1 MPLFCDVALAVPLD
15 MAFTY
20 AIPPG
25 MEPVVGGRVL
35 VPFRQQ
41 RMSGI
46 VVELHDRAPQ
56 GIDDFR
62 NDGKEERVRP
72 QGLQPDFLAMPGSA
86 ANEVA
91 ERVEF
96 ETSAAKAAIENNPL
110 TAALKRCATPNQI
123 FPAASK
129 AAPVH
134 KSVPADPPISKASS
148 NAKAAWIRSVIEA
161 LDVAPVLDEQLLKL
175 GRWIADYYLAPIG
188 EVFRTMLPL
197 VAEFK
202 RTITYRITDQ
212 GHMALHLAGMSG
224 SPARSQRTPDEQLV
238 EFRVLDY
245 LAEREGVREQSLR
258 GATKV
263 SKALLAGMVRKKW
276 IAREDVSA
284 VRDAVRTIKV
294 AVLLGAEAASEGK
307 IAEASPP
314 PDGPE
319 ARPHTE
325 TQHPQNERSAGDS
338 PAVAGAT
345 SPRSSLAKKLNNNQR
360 ALIDALAAAGGRLPV
375 ETLRDL
381 DVPRT
386 TLATLVRRGLIEI
399 VEEPEDR
406 TAPKLKPR
414 RSPFEFEFSPAQKE
428 AVKQILESVGARKF
442 TGMLL
447 HGVTG
452 SGKTAV
458 YLAVMREVL
467 EQGRSSILLVPE
479 IGLTPAMAA
488 DLIQVFGDEVA
499 ILHSGLSDDER
510 AEQWHRIKR
519 GEARV
524 VVGTRSAVFA
534 PVSDLALVIVDEEQD
549 SSYKQEETPRYH
561 ARDVAVMRAKM
572 AGAVVV
578 LGSAT
583 PSLESYYNA
592 KKHKYALLEL
602 PDRVEQRP
610 LPEVEILDMRQEFQE
625 TGQEQVISRKLAEE
639 IRERLEKKEQVMVL
653 LNRRGYSPVVLCR
666 ACGET
671 LQCKNCAV
679 SMTHHKR
686 EHKMECHYC
695 GHVAQIPNKCAKCGS
710 EYVYFVGTGS
720 EKLEELLHGMFPQ
733 ARIGRLDRDTVRGR
747 EDFERALNALNEGEL
762 DMLVGTQMI
771 AKGHDVHGVTLVGVV
786 GADHALSL
794 PDFRAA
800 ERTFQLLTQVAG
812 RAGRGNSPGKV
823 VLQTY
828 FPDHYA
834 VQFAARH
841 DFAGFYDKELQFRSW
856 MHYPPYSAIANV
868 VIRSEKLDEALAW
881 SGELGRWF
889 EKTRHEGIRVLGP
902 AAAPI
907 LRLKRDYRYH
917 FILKSPSREK
927 MNALLR
933 AMLKEAAAK
942 KIPRTQVIVDV
953 DAVWLM

>member
-15 MAFTY
+15 MVFTY

-41 RMSGI
+41 RFSGI
-46 VVELHDRAPQ
+46 VVELHDRPPQ
-56 GIDDFR
+56 
-62 NDGKEERVRP
+62 
-72 QGLQPDFLAMPGSA
+72 
-86 ANEVA
+86 
-91 ERVEF
+91 
-96 ETSAAKAAIENNPL
+96 AKI
-110 TAALKRCATPNQI
+110 
-123 FPAASK
+123 
-129 AAPVH
+129 
-134 KSVPADPPISKASS
+134 KSVL
-148 NAKAAWIRSVIEA
+148 EA
-161 LDVAPVLDEQLLKL
+161 LDLSPVLDEQLLKL
-175 GRWIADYYLAPIG
+175 GKWIADFFLAPLG

-197 VAEFK
+197 SAEFK
-202 RTITYRITDQ
+202 RAITYRITDDGQ
-212 GHMALHLAGMSG
+212 MALHLAGMSG
-224 SPARSQRTPDEQLV
+224 SPARSRRTPEQQLV

-245 LAEREGVREQSLR
+245 LAERESVREERLR
-258 GATKV
+258 GATRV
-263 SKALLAGMVRKKW
+263 GKALLSGMVRKKW
-276 IAREDVSA
+276 IAREDMSA
-284 VRDAVRTIKV
+284 ARDAARLVKV
-294 AVLLGAEAASEGK
+294 AVLLAAQTGVTVINESDDGAPGV
-307 IAEASPP
+307 PVRQ
-314 PDGPE
+314 DGPE
-319 ARPHTE
+319 ACHHT
-325 TQHPQNERSAGDS
+325 NS
-338 PAVAGAT
+338 
-345 SPRSSLAKKLNNNQR
+345 AKKLNQNQR
-360 ALIDALAAAGGRLPV
+360 TLIETLAASGGRVPV
-375 ETLRDL
+375 EALRSL
-381 DVPRT
+381 EVPRT
-386 TLATLVRRGLIEI
+386 TLGTLVRRGLIEL
-399 VEEPEDR
+399 VDEPQDF
-406 TAPKLKPR
+406 TASKLKPR
-414 RSPFEFEFSPAQKE
+414 QSPFEFEFSGAQNEALGKIGE
-428 AVKQILESVGARKF
+428 AVASRKF
-442 TGMLL
+442 AGLLL
-447 HGVTG
+447 HGITG

-458 YLAVMREVL
+458 YLACMRQVL
-467 EQGRSSILLVPE
+467 DQGRSSILLVPE
-479 IGLTPAMAA
+479 IGLTPAVAA
-488 DLIQVFGDEVA
+488 DLHQVFGDEVA
-499 ILHSGLSDDER
+499 ILHSGLSNAER
-510 AEQWHRIKR
+510 AEQWHRIRR

-524 VVGTRSAVFA
+524 VAGTRSAVFA
-534 PVSDLALVIVDEEQD
+534 PVSDLALIIVDEEQD

-561 ARDVAVMRAKM
+561 ARDVAVMRSKM

-592 KKHKYALLEL
+592 KKNKYTLVEL
-602 PDRVEQRP
+602 PDRVERRP
-610 LPEVEILDMRQEFQE
+610 LPEVEIVDMRQEFQE

-666 ACGET
+666 ACGKT

-686 EHKMECHYC
+686 ERNMECHYC
-695 GHVAQIPNKCAKCGS
+695 GHVEHIPDKCAHCGS

-747 EDFERALNALNEGEL
+747 EDFEHALNALNEGAL

-771 AKGHDVHGVTLVGVV
+771 AKGHDIHGVTLVGVI
-786 GADHALSL
+786 GADMALGL

-812 RAGRGNSPGKV
+812 RAGRGQTPGKV

-828 FPDHYA
+828 FQEHYA

-841 DFAGFYDKELQFRSW
+841 DFAGFYEKELQFRAW
-856 MHYPPYSAIANV
+856 MHYPPYSSIANV
-868 VIRSEKLDEALAW
+868 LIRSEKLDDALTW

-907 LRLKRDYRYH
+907 TRLKRDYRYN
-917 FILKSPSREK
+917 FIVKSPSREK

-933 AMLKEAAAK
+933 AMLAEAAAR

>member
-15 MAFTY
+15 IAFTY

-41 RMSGI
+41 RLSGI
-46 VVELHDRAPQ
+46 VVELHDRPPQ
-56 GIDDFR
+56 V
-62 NDGKEERVRP
+62 K
-72 QGLQPDFLAMPGSA
+72 
-86 ANEVA
+86 
-91 ERVEF
+91 
-96 ETSAAKAAIENNPL
+96 AK
-110 TAALKRCATPNQI
+110 K
-123 FPAASK
+123 
-129 AAPVH
+129 
-134 KSVPADPPISKASS
+134 
-148 NAKAAWIRSVIEA
+148 VIEA
-161 LDVAPVLDEQLLKL
+161 LDLSPVLDQQLLKL
-175 GRWIADYYLAPIG
+175 GNWIADYYLAPAG

-197 VAEFK
+197 AAEFK
-202 RTITYRITDQ
+202 RTIEYRITDE
-212 GHMALHLAGMSG
+212 GRLALHLAGVSG
-224 SPARSQRTPDEQLV
+224 SSARSKQTPEQQLV

-245 LAEREGVREQSLR
+245 LAEREGVREQRLR
-258 GATKV
+258 AATGV
-263 SKALLAGMVRKKW
+263 AKALLGGMARKKW
-276 IAREDVSA
+276 IVRKDVSA
-284 VRDAVRTIKV
+284 VRDAARLVKV
-294 AVLLGAEAASEGK
+294 VVLLATEK
-307 IAEASPP
+307 QAEASPP
-314 PDGPE
+314 PDPDGPE
-319 ARPHTE
+319 AGHHGGPAEAAKRM
-325 TQHPQNERSAGDS
+325 NE
-338 PAVAGAT
+338 
-345 SPRSSLAKKLNNNQR
+345 NQR
-360 ALIDALAAAGGRLPV
+360 TLIEVLAASGGRVPLEALRGV
-375 ETLRDL
+375 E
-381 DVPRT
+381 VPRT
-386 TLATLVRRGLIEI
+386 TLGTLARRGLIEL
-399 VEEPEDR
+399 VDEPQDF
-406 TAPKLKPR
+406 TVSGVKLSNLKPR
-414 RSPFEFEFSPAQKE
+414 QSPFEFEFSAAQKE
-428 AVKQILESVGARKF
+428 ALAKIGDSVAARTF
-442 TGMLL
+442 AGLLL
-447 HGVTG
+447 HGITG

-458 YLAVMREVL
+458 YLACMRQVL

-479 IGLTPAMAA
+479 IGLTPAVAA
-488 DLIQVFGDEVA
+488 DLHHVFGDEVA
-499 ILHSGLSDDER
+499 VLHSGLSAAER
-510 AEQWHRIKR
+510 AEQWHRIRR

-524 VVGTRSAVFA
+524 VAGTRSAVFA
-534 PVSDLALVIVDEEQD
+534 PVGDLALIIVDEEQD

-592 KKHKYALLEL
+592 KKNKYALVEL
-602 PDRVEQRP
+602 PDRVERRP
-610 LPEVEILDMRQEFQE
+610 LPEVEIVDMRQEFQE

-653 LNRRGYSPVVLCR
+653 LNRRGYSPVALCR
-666 ACGET
+666 ACGKT

-695 GHVAQIPNKCAKCGS
+695 GHVERIPEKCAHCGS

-720 EKLEELLHGMFPQ
+720 EKLEELLHGLFPQ

-747 EDFERALNALNEGEL
+747 EDFERALNALNEGAL

-771 AKGHDVHGVTLVGVV
+771 AKGHDIHGVTLVGVI
-786 GADHALSL
+786 GADMALGL

-812 RAGRGNSPGKV
+812 RAGRGQSPGKV

-828 FPDHYA
+828 FQDHYA

-841 DFAGFYDKELQFRSW
+841 DFAGFYEKELQFRAW
-856 MHYPPYSAIANV
+856 MHYPPYSSIANV
-868 VIRSEKLDEALAW
+868 LIRSEKFEEALTW

-907 LRLKRDYRYH
+907 TRLKRDYRYH

-933 AMLKEAAAK
+933 AMLAEAAAR

>member
-1 MPLFCDVALAVPLD
+1 MPFFCDVALPVPLD

-41 RMSGI
+41 RMSGV

-56 GIDDFR
+56 V
-62 NDGKEERVRP
+62 K
-72 QGLQPDFLAMPGSA
+72 
-86 ANEVA
+86 
-91 ERVEF
+91 
-96 ETSAAKAAIENNPL
+96 TK
-110 TAALKRCATPNQI
+110 K
-123 FPAASK
+123 
-129 AAPVH
+129 
-134 KSVPADPPISKASS
+134 
-148 NAKAAWIRSVIEA
+148 VIEA
-161 LDVAPVLDEQLLKL
+161 LDLSPVLDEQLLKL
-175 GRWIADYYLAPIG
+175 GKWIADYYLAPVG

-197 VAEFK
+197 SAEFK
-202 RTITYRITDQ
+202 RAITYRITDAGQ
-212 GHMALHLAGMSG
+212 MALHLAGMAG
-224 SPARSQRTPDEQLV
+224 SSARSQRTPDEQLV

-245 LAEREGVREQSLR
+245 LAERESVCQESLR
-258 GATKV
+258 SATRV
-263 SKALLAGMVRKKW
+263 SPTLLTGMVRKKW
-276 IAREDVSA
+276 IVREDVSA
-284 VRDAVRTIKV
+284 PRDAARVVKV
-294 AVLLGAEAASEGK
+294 AVLLSAEPEPETK
-307 IAEASPP
+307 QDPSPP
-314 PDGPE
+314 NCSRADG
-319 ARPHTE
+319 TVLS
-325 TQHPQNERSAGDS
+325 SAGAS
-338 PAVAGAT
+338 PAVARASRPRT
-345 SPRSSLAKKLNNNQR
+345 SRGKDLNDNQR
-360 ALIDALAAAGGRLPV
+360 TLIEALAAAGGRVAV
-375 ETLRDL
+375 ENLREL

-386 TLATLVRRGLIEI
+386 TLGTLVRRGMVEI
-399 VEEPEDR
+399 VEQPQEF
-406 TAPKLKPR
+406 AVSGIKPR
-414 RSPFEFEFSPAQKE
+414 RSPFEFEFSPPQKQ
-428 AVKQILESVGARKF
+428 ALGKIRTGVASRKF
-442 TGMLL
+442 NGMLL

-458 YLAVMREVL
+458 YLAGMREVL

-479 IGLTPAMAA
+479 IGLTPAVAA
-488 DLIQVFGDEVA
+488 DLLQVFGDEVA

-534 PVSDLALVIVDEEQD
+534 PVSDLALLIVDEEQD

-572 AGAVVV
+572 ADATVV

-592 KKHKYALLEL
+592 RKHKYALLEL

-625 TGQEQVISRKLAEE
+625 TGREQVISRKLAEE
-639 IRERLEKKEQVMVL
+639 IRGRLDKKEQVMVL
-653 LNRRGYSPVVLCR
+653 LNRRGYSPVALCR
-666 ACGET
+666 ACGQA

-686 EHKMECHYC
+686 ERKMECHYC
-695 GHVAQIPNKCAKCGS
+695 GFISPVPKKCAECGS
-710 EYVYFVGTGS
+710 EYVHFVGTGS

-786 GADHALSL
+786 GADHALGL

-812 RAGRGNSPGKV
+812 RAGRGQSPGKV

-828 FPDHYA
+828 YPDHYA

-868 VIRSEKLDEALAW
+868 VIRSENLDEALAW
-881 SGELGRWF
+881 SGELGQWL

-933 AMLKEAAAK
+933 AMLAEAAAK
-942 KIPRTQVIVDV
+942 KVPRTQMIIDV
-953 DAVWLM
+953 DAQWLM

>member
-15 MAFTY
+15 MVFTY
-20 AIPPG
+20 GVPPG
-25 MEPVVGGRVL
+25 TGPVVGGRVL

-46 VVELHDRAPQ
+46 VVELHDRPPQ
-56 GIDDFR
+56 
-62 NDGKEERVRP
+62 V
-72 QGLQPDFLAMPGSA
+72 
-86 ANEVA
+86 
-91 ERVEF
+91 
-96 ETSAAKAAIENNPL
+96 KAQ
-110 TAALKRCATPNQI
+110 QI
-123 FPAASK
+123 K
-129 AAPVH
+129 Q
-134 KSVPADPPISKASS
+134 
-148 NAKAAWIRSVIEA
+148 VIEA
-161 LDVAPVLDEQLLKL
+161 LDLTPVLDEQLLKL
-175 GRWIADYYLAPIG
+175 GKWIADYYLAPAG
-188 EVFRTMLPL
+188 EVFRSMLPL
-197 VAEFK
+197 SAEFK
-202 RTITYRITDQ
+202 RSVEYRITDE
-212 GHMALHLAGMSG
+212 GRMALHLAGMSG
-224 SPARSQRTPDEQLV
+224 SPARSKRTPEQQLV

-245 LAEREGVREQSLR
+245 LAERESVREERLR
-258 GATKV
+258 GATRV
-263 SKALLAGMVRKKW
+263 GKALLSGMVRKKW
-276 IAREDVSA
+276 IEREDMSA
-284 VRDAVRTIKV
+284 ARDAARLVKV
-294 AVLLGAEAASEGK
+294 AVLHAAETGVTGINESDDGAAGV
-307 IAEASPP
+307 PVRQ
-314 PDGPE
+314 DGPE
-319 ARPHTE
+319 ACRHT
-325 TQHPQNERSAGDS
+325 NSA
-338 PAVAGAT
+338 
-345 SPRSSLAKKLNNNQR
+345 KNLNQNQR
-360 ALIDALAAAGGRLPV
+360 TLIETLAAASGGRVPV
-375 ETLRDL
+375 EALRRL
-381 DVPRT
+381 EVPRT
-386 TLATLVRRGLIEI
+386 TLGTLVRRGLIEL
-399 VEEPEDR
+399 VDEPLDF
-406 TAPKLKPR
+406 TASKLKPR
-414 RSPFEFEFSPAQKE
+414 QSPFEFEFSAAQNE
-428 AVKQILESVGARKF
+428 ALGKIGQSVASRKF
-442 TGMLL
+442 AALLL
-447 HGVTG
+447 HGITG

-458 YLAVMREVL
+458 YLACMRQVL
-467 EQGRSSILLVPE
+467 DQGRSSILLVPE
-479 IGLTPAMAA
+479 IGLTPAVAA
-488 DLIQVFGDEVA
+488 DLHQVFGDEVA
-499 ILHSGLSDDER
+499 ILHSGLSNAER
-510 AEQWHRIKR
+510 AEQWHRIRR

-524 VVGTRSAVFA
+524 VAGTRSAVFA
-534 PVSDLALVIVDEEQD
+534 PVTDLALIIVDEEQD

-592 KKHKYALLEL
+592 KKNKYTLVEL
-602 PDRVEQRP
+602 PDRVERRP
-610 LPEVEILDMRQEFQE
+610 LPEVEIVDMRQEFQE

-666 ACGET
+666 ACGKT

-686 EHKMECHYC
+686 ERKMECHYC
-695 GHVAQIPNKCAKCGS
+695 GHVEHIPDKCAHCGS

-747 EDFERALNALNEGEL
+747 EDFEHALNALDEGAL

-771 AKGHDVHGVTLVGVV
+771 AKGHDIHGVTLVGVI
-786 GADHALSL
+786 GADMALGL

-812 RAGRGNSPGKV
+812 RAGRGQSPGKV

-828 FPDHYA
+828 FQEHYA

-841 DFAGFYDKELQFRSW
+841 DFAGFYEKELQFRAW

-868 VIRSEKLDEALAW
+868 LIRSEKLDDALTW

-907 LRLKRDYRYH
+907 TRLKRDYRYH

-933 AMLKEAAAK
+933 AMLAEAAAR

>member
-15 MAFTY
+15 LAFTY

-41 RMSGI
+41 SMSGI
-46 VVELHDRAPQ
+46 VVELHDRPPQ
-56 GIDDFR
+56 V
-62 NDGKEERVRP
+62 KT
-72 QGLQPDFLAMPGSA
+72 Q
-86 ANEVA
+86 
-91 ERVEF
+91 
-96 ETSAAKAAIENNPL
+96 
-110 TAALKRCATPNQI
+110 QI
-123 FPAASK
+123 K
-129 AAPVH
+129 
-134 KSVPADPPISKASS
+134 K
-148 NAKAAWIRSVIEA
+148 VIEA
-161 LDVAPVLDEQLLKL
+161 LDLSPVLDEQLLKL
-175 GRWIADYYLAPIG
+175 GKWIADYYLAPVG

-197 VAEFK
+197 SAEFK
-202 RTITYRITDQ
+202 RSIAYRITDE
-212 GHMALHLAGMSG
+212 GRMALHLAGMSG
-224 SPARSQRTPDEQLV
+224 SPARSKRTPEQQLV

-245 LAEREGVREQSLR
+245 LAERESVREERLR
-258 GATKV
+258 GATRVGKP
-263 SKALLAGMVRKKW
+263 LLSGMVRKKW

-284 VRDAVRTIKV
+284 ARDAARMVKV
-294 AVLLGAEAASEGK
+294 AVLLSAETGATGINESDDGAPGVPARL
-307 IAEASPP
+307 
-314 PDGPE
+314 DGPE
-319 ARPHTE
+319 VRHHT
-325 TQHPQNERSAGDS
+325 NS
-338 PAVAGAT
+338 
-345 SPRSSLAKKLNNNQR
+345 AKKLNENQR
-360 ALIDALAAAGGRLPV
+360 TLIKTLAASGGRAPIEV
-375 ETLRDL
+375 LRGLDL
-381 DVPRT
+381 PRT
-386 TLATLVRRGLIEI
+386 TLGTLVRRGLIEL
-399 VEEPEDR
+399 VDEAQEF
-406 TAPKLKPR
+406 TASKLKPR
-414 RSPFEFEFSPAQKE
+414 QSPFEFEFSAAQKE
-428 AVKQILESVGARKF
+428 ALGKIGEAVASRKF
-442 TGMLL
+442 AGLLL
-447 HGVTG
+447 HGITG

-458 YLAVMREVL
+458 YLACMRQVL
-467 EQGRSSILLVPE
+467 DQRRSSILLVPE
-479 IGLTPAMAA
+479 IGLTPAVAA
-488 DLIQVFGDEVA
+488 DLHQVFGDEVA
-499 ILHSGLSDDER
+499 ILHSGLSNAER
-510 AEQWHRIKR
+510 AEQWHRIRR

-524 VVGTRSAVFA
+524 VAGTRSAVFA
-534 PVSDLALVIVDEEQD
+534 PVGDLALIIVDEEQD

-592 KKHKYALLEL
+592 KKNKYALVEL
-602 PDRVEQRP
+602 PDRVERRP
-610 LPEVEILDMRQEFQE
+610 LPEVEIVDMRQEFQE

-666 ACGET
+666 ACGKT

-686 EHKMECHYC
+686 ERKMECHYC
-695 GHVAQIPNKCAKCGS
+695 GHVEHIPDKCAHCGS

-747 EDFERALNALNEGEL
+747 EDFEHALNALNEGAL

-771 AKGHDVHGVTLVGVV
+771 AKGHDIHGVTLVGVI
-786 GADHALSL
+786 GADMALGL

-812 RAGRGNSPGKV
+812 RAGRGQFPGKV

-828 FPDHYA
+828 FQEHYA

-841 DFAGFYDKELQFRSW
+841 DFAGFYEKELQFRAW

-868 VIRSEKLDEALAW
+868 LIRSEKLDDALTW

-889 EKTRHEGIRVLGP
+889 EKRRHEGIRVLGP

-907 LRLKRDYRYH
+907 TRLKRDYRYH

-933 AMLKEAAAK
+933 AMLAEAAAR

>member
-20 AIPPG
+20 AIPQG

-41 RMSGI
+41 RLSGI
-46 VVELHDRAPQ
+46 VVELHDRPPQ
-56 GIDDFR
+56 
-62 NDGKEERVRP
+62 V
-72 QGLQPDFLAMPGSA
+72 S
-86 ANEVA
+86 
-91 ERVEF
+91 
-96 ETSAAKAAIENNPL
+96 TS
-110 TAALKRCATPNQI
+110 QI
-123 FPAASK
+123 K
-129 AAPVH
+129 
-134 KSVPADPPISKASS
+134 
-148 NAKAAWIRSVIEA
+148 NVIEV
-161 LDVAPVLDEQLLKL
+161 LDLSPVLDEQLLKL
-175 GRWIADYYLAPIG
+175 GKWISDYYLAPIG

-197 VAEFK
+197 SAEFK
-202 RTITYRITDQ
+202 RAVSYRIT
-212 GHMALHLAGMSG
+212 GEGRMALHLAGVSG
-224 SPARSQRTPDEQLV
+224 SPARSKRTPEQQLV
-238 EFRVLDY
+238 EFRVLDC
-245 LAEREGVREQSLR
+245 LAERESVREEKLR
-258 GATKV
+258 GATRATK
-263 SKALLAGMVRKKW
+263 LLLSGMVRKKW
-276 IAREDVSA
+276 ISREDMSA
-284 VRDAVRTIKV
+284 ARDAARLVKV
-294 AVLLGAEAASEGK
+294 AVLLA
-307 IAEASPP
+307 
-314 PDGPE
+314 
-319 ARPHTE
+319 
-325 TQHPQNERSAGDS
+325 
-338 PAVAGAT
+338 AGA
-345 SPRSSLAKKLNNNQR
+345 RKLNENQR
-360 ALIDALAAAGGRLPV
+360 TLIDALATSGGRVPV
-375 ETLRDL
+375 ETLREL
-381 DVPRT
+381 DVPRS
-386 TLATLVRRGLIEI
+386 TLGTLVRRGLIELVDERQDFTMSKI
-399 VEEPEDR
+399 
-406 TAPKLKPR
+406 KPR
-414 RSPFEFEFSPAQKE
+414 QSPFEFEFSTAQKE
-428 AVKQILESVGARKF
+428 ALRKIGEAVASRNF
-442 TGMLL
+442 GGLLL
-447 HGVTG
+447 HGITG

-458 YLAVMREVL
+458 YLSCMREVL

-479 IGLTPAMAA
+479 IGLTPAVAA
-488 DLIQVFGDEVA
+488 DLHQVFGDEVA
-499 ILHSGLSDDER
+499 ILHSGLSNAER

-524 VVGTRSAVFA
+524 VAGTRSAVFA

-572 AGAVVV
+572 AGAAVV

-602 PDRVEQRP
+602 PDRVERRP
-610 LPEVEILDMRQEFQE
+610 LPEVEIVDMRQEFQE

-639 IRERLEKKEQVMVL
+639 IRARLEKKEQVMVL

-666 ACGET
+666 ACGKT
-671 LQCKNCAV
+671 LQCQNCAV

-686 EHKMECHYC
+686 ERKMECHYC
-695 GHVAQIPNKCAKCGS
+695 GHVAKIPEKCAHCGS

-747 EDFERALNALNEGEL
+747 EDFELALNALNEGAL

-771 AKGHDVHGVTLVGVV
+771 AKGHDIHGVTLVGVV
-786 GADHALSL
+786 GADMALGL

-823 VLQTY
+823 ILQTY
-828 FPDHYA
+828 FQDHYA

-841 DFAGFYDKELQFRSW
+841 DFAGFYEKELQFRAW

-868 VIRSEKLDEALAW
+868 LIRSEKLEEALTW

-907 LRLKRDYRYH
+907 TRLKRDYRYH

-927 MNALLR
+927 MNTLLR
-933 AMLKEAAAK
+933 TMLAEAAAR

>member
-15 MAFTY
+15 MLFTY

-41 RMSGI
+41 RQSGI
-46 VVELHDRAPQ
+46 VVELHDRPPQ
-56 GIDDFR
+56 V
-62 NDGKEERVRP
+62 K
-72 QGLQPDFLAMPGSA
+72 
-86 ANEVA
+86 
-91 ERVEF
+91 
-96 ETSAAKAAIENNPL
+96 TK
-110 TAALKRCATPNQI
+110 K
-123 FPAASK
+123 
-129 AAPVH
+129 
-134 KSVPADPPISKASS
+134 
-148 NAKAAWIRSVIEA
+148 VIEA
-161 LDVAPVLDEQLLKL
+161 LDLVPVLDERLLKL
-175 GRWIADYYLAPIG
+175 GKWIADYYLAPLG

-197 VAEFK
+197 SAEFK
-202 RTITYRITDQ
+202 RSIVYRITDQ
-212 GHMALHLAGMSG
+212 GRMALHLAGMSG
-224 SPARSQRTPDEQLV
+224 SPTRSKRTPDEQLV
-238 EFRVLDY
+238 EFRVLDH
-245 LAEREGVREQSLR
+245 LAERGSVSDASLR
-258 GATKV
+258 GAARG
-263 SKALLAGMVRKKW
+263 SKALLSGMVRKKW

-284 VRDAVRTIKV
+284 ARDATRLLKV
-294 AVLLGAEAASEGK
+294 AVLIGTEDPFSAQ
-307 IAEASPP
+307 
-314 PDGPE
+314 DGPE
-319 ARPHTE
+319 AGHNRTMAHT
-325 TQHPQNERSAGDS
+325 
-338 PAVAGAT
+338 
-345 SPRSSLAKKLNNNQR
+345 AKKLNANQR
-360 ALIDALAAAGGRLPV
+360 TLVETLAASGGRLPL
-375 ETLRDL
+375 EALRGL

-386 TLATLVRRGLIEI
+386 TLSTLVRRGLIEL
-399 VEEPEDR
+399 VDEPQSF
-406 TAPKLKPR
+406 TASKLKPR
-414 RSPFEFEFSPAQKE
+414 QSPFEFEFSAAQKE
-428 AVKQILESVGARKF
+428 ALTKIGEAVASRKF
-442 TGMLL
+442 GGLLL
-447 HGVTG
+447 HGITG

-458 YLAVMREVL
+458 YLACMRQVL

-479 IGLTPAMAA
+479 IGLTPAVAA
-488 DLIQVFGDEVA
+488 DLHQVFADEVA
-499 ILHSGLSDDER
+499 ILHSGLTNAER
-510 AEQWHRIKR
+510 AEQWRRIRR

-524 VVGTRSAVFA
+524 VAGTRSAVFA
-534 PVSDLALVIVDEEQD
+534 PVSDLALIIVDEEQD

-572 AGAVVV
+572 AGAAVA

-592 KKHKYALLEL
+592 KKHKYTLVEL
-602 PDRVEQRP
+602 PDRVEKRP
-610 LPEVEILDMRQEFQE
+610 LPEVEIVDMRQEFQE
-625 TGQEQVISRKLAEE
+625 TGQERVISRKLAEE

-666 ACGET
+666 ACGKT

-695 GHVAQIPNKCAKCGS
+695 GHVERIPDKCAHCGS

-747 EDFERALNALNEGEL
+747 EDFEHALNALNEGAL

-771 AKGHDVHGVTLVGVV
+771 AKGHDIHGVTLVGVV
-786 GADHALSL
+786 GADMALGL

-812 RAGRGNSPGKV
+812 RAGRGQSPGKV
-823 VLQTY
+823 ILQTY
-828 FPDHYA
+828 FQDHYA
-834 VQFAARH
+834 VQFAAHH
-841 DFAGFYDKELQFRSW
+841 DFAGFYEKELQFRAW

-868 VIRSEKLDEALAW
+868 LIRSEKLDEALTW

-907 LRLKRDYRYH
+907 TRLKRDYRYH
-917 FILKSPSREK
+917 FILKSASREK
-927 MNALLR
+927 LNALLR
-933 AMLKEAAAK
+933 AMLAEAAAR
-942 KIPRTQVIVDV
+942 KIPRTKVIVDV

>member
-15 MAFTY
+15 MVFTY
-20 AIPPG
+20 AIPAG

-41 RMSGI
+41 RLSGI
-46 VVELHDRAPQ
+46 VVELHDRPPQ
-56 GIDDFR
+56 
-62 NDGKEERVRP
+62 V
-72 QGLQPDFLAMPGSA
+72 M
-86 ANEVA
+86 
-91 ERVEF
+91 
-96 ETSAAKAAIENNPL
+96 TSQI
-110 TAALKRCATPNQI
+110 TA
-123 FPAASK
+123 S
-129 AAPVH
+129 PV
-134 KSVPADPPISKASS
+134 KIK
-148 NAKAAWIRSVIEA
+148 KVIEA
-161 LDVAPVLDEQLLKL
+161 LDLSPVLDEHLLKL
-175 GRWIADYYLAPIG
+175 GKWIADYYLAPMG

-197 VAEFK
+197 SAEFK
-202 RTITYRITDQ
+202 RSVAYRITDE
-212 GHMALHLAGMSG
+212 GRMALHLAGMSG
-224 SPARSQRTPDEQLV
+224 SPARSKRTPEQQLV

-245 LAEREGVREQSLR
+245 LAERESVREESLR
-258 GATKV
+258 GATRV
-263 SKALLAGMVRKKW
+263 GKALLAGMARKKW

-284 VRDAVRTIKV
+284 ARDAARLVKV
-294 AVLLGAEAASEGK
+294 AVLRSLEAGIPLVEESAGGAPGVPARL
-307 IAEASPP
+307 
-314 PDGPE
+314 DGRD
-319 ARPHTE
+319 ARPSTN
-325 TQHPQNERSAGDS
+325 T
-338 PAVAGAT
+338 
-345 SPRSSLAKKLNNNQR
+345 AKKLNDNQR
-360 ALIDALAAAGGRLPV
+360 SLIEALAASGGRVPV
-375 ETLRDL
+375 EALRGL

-386 TLATLVRRGLIEI
+386 TLGTLVRRGLIELLD
-399 VEEPEDR
+399 EPQDL
-406 TAPKLKPR
+406 TGSVSKLKPR
-414 RSPFEFEFSPAQKE
+414 QSPFEFEFSAAQKE
-428 AVKQILESVGARKF
+428 ALAKIGEAVASRKF
-442 TGMLL
+442 AGLLL
-447 HGVTG
+447 HGITG

-458 YLAVMREVL
+458 YLACMRQVL

-479 IGLTPAMAA
+479 IGLTPAVAA
-488 DLIQVFGDEVA
+488 DLHQVFGDEVA
-499 ILHSGLSDDER
+499 ILHSGLSDAER
-510 AEQWHRIKR
+510 AEQWHRIRR

-524 VVGTRSAVFA
+524 VAGTRSAVFA
-534 PVSDLALVIVDEEQD
+534 PVGDLALVIVDEEQD

-572 AGAVVV
+572 AGAAVV

-592 KKHKYALLEL
+592 KKNKYALVEL
-602 PDRVEQRP
+602 PDRVEMRP
-610 LPEVEILDMRQEFQE
+610 LPEVEIVDMRQEFQE

-666 ACGET
+666 ACGKT

-686 EHKMECHYC
+686 ERKMECHYC
-695 GHVAQIPNKCAKCGS
+695 GHVEHIPDKCAHCGS

-747 EDFERALNALNEGEL
+747 EDFEHALNALNEGGL

-771 AKGHDVHGVTLVGVV
+771 AKGHDIHGVTLVGVV
-786 GADHALSL
+786 GADMALGL

-812 RAGRGNSPGKV
+812 RAGRGQSPGKV

-828 FPDHYA
+828 FQEHYA

-841 DFAGFYDKELQFRSW
+841 DFAGFYEKELQFRAW

-868 VIRSEKLDEALAW
+868 LIRSEKLDEALTW

-907 LRLKRDYRYH
+907 TRLKRDYRYH

-933 AMLKEAAAK
+933 AMLAEAAAR
-942 KIPRTQVIVDV
+942 KIPRTQLIVDV

>member
-1 MPLFCDVALAVPLD
+1 MPLFCDVALPVPLD

-20 AIPPG
+20 AIPQG

-41 RMSGI
+41 RMPGI
-46 VVELHDRAPQ
+46 VVDLHDRAPQ
-56 GIDDFR
+56 
-62 NDGKEERVRP
+62 
-72 QGLQPDFLAMPGSA
+72 
-86 ANEVA
+86 
-91 ERVEF
+91 
-96 ETSAAKAAIENNPL
+96 
-110 TAALKRCATPNQI
+110 ATTPTVKIKN
-123 FPAASK
+123 
-129 AAPVH
+129 
-134 KSVPADPPISKASS
+134 
-148 NAKAAWIRSVIEA
+148 VIEA
-161 LDVAPVLDEQLLKL
+161 LDLSPVLDDHLLKL
-175 GRWIADYYLAPIG
+175 GRWIANYYLAPVG

-197 VAEFK
+197 SAEFK
-202 RTITYRITDQ
+202 RAVAYRITDT
-212 GHMALHLAGMSG
+212 GHMVLHLAGMSG
-224 SPARSQRTPDEQLV
+224 SSARSQRTPEEQLV
-238 EFRVLDY
+238 EFRVLDR
-245 LAEREGVREQSLR
+245 LAGRNAGSANENSLR
-258 GATKV
+258 SATRV
-263 SKALLAGMVRKKW
+263 SRALLAGMVRKKW
-276 IAREDVSA
+276 LEREDVSA
-284 VRDAVRTIKV
+284 PRDAARTIKV
-294 AVLLGAEAASEGK
+294 AVLLSGEPGVAARQDGAK
-307 IAEASPP
+307 
-314 PDGPE
+314 
-319 ARPHTE
+319 ARPHT
-325 TQHPQNERSAGDS
+325 
-338 PAVAGAT
+338 
-345 SPRSSLAKKLNNNQR
+345 SSKLNANQR
-360 ALIDALAAAGGRLPV
+360 TLIEALAAAGGRVPV
-375 ETLRDL
+375 ETLRGL

-386 TLATLVRRGLIEI
+386 TLGTLVRREL
-399 VEEPEDR
+399 VELVDEPQEFSV
-406 TAPKLKPR
+406 PKLKPR
-414 RSPFEFEFSPAQKE
+414 PSPFEFEFSPAQKE
-428 AVKQILESVGARKF
+428 ALRQILEGVSSRKF

-458 YLAVMREVL
+458 YLAGMREVL

-499 ILHSGLSDDER
+499 ILHSGLSNDER
-510 AEQWHRIKR
+510 GEQWHRIKR

-534 PVSDLALVIVDEEQD
+534 PVSDLALLIVDEEQD

-592 KKHKYALLEL
+592 KKNKYALVEL
-602 PDRVEQRP
+602 PDRVENRP
-610 LPEVEILDMRQEFQE
+610 LPEVEIIDMRQEFQE
-625 TGQEQVISRKLAEE
+625 TGKDQVISRKLAEE
-639 IRERLEKKEQVMVL
+639 IRERFEREDDKKEQVMVL
-653 LNRRGYSPVVLCR
+653 LNRRGYSPVALCR
-666 ACGET
+666 ACGQA

-695 GHVAQIPNKCAKCGS
+695 GYITQIPKKCAHCGS
-710 EYVYFVGTGS
+710 EHVYFVGTGS

-786 GADHALSL
+786 GADAALGL

-812 RAGRGNSPGKV
+812 RAGRGESPGKV

-868 VIRSEKLDEALAW
+868 VVRSEKLDEALAW
-881 SGELGRWF
+881 SGELARWF

-917 FILKSPSREK
+917 FILKSLSREK

-933 AMLKEAAAK
+933 AMLAEAAAR

>member
-15 MAFTY
+15 MVFTY
-20 AIPPG
+20 AIPAG
-25 MEPVVGGRVL
+25 MEPIVGGRAL

-46 VVELHDRAPQ
+46 VVELHDRPPQ
-56 GIDDFR
+56 V
-62 NDGKEERVRP
+62 K
-72 QGLQPDFLAMPGSA
+72 
-86 ANEVA
+86 
-91 ERVEF
+91 
-96 ETSAAKAAIENNPL
+96 TK
-110 TAALKRCATPNQI
+110 K
-123 FPAASK
+123 
-129 AAPVH
+129 
-134 KSVPADPPISKASS
+134 
-148 NAKAAWIRSVIEA
+148 VIEA
-161 LDVAPVLDEQLLKL
+161 LDLSPVLDEHLLKL
-175 GRWIADYYLAPIG
+175 GKWIADYYLAPVG

-197 VAEFK
+197 SAEFK
-202 RTITYRITDQ
+202 RFVTYRITDD
-212 GHMALHLAGMSG
+212 GRMALHLAGMSG
-224 SPARSQRTPDEQLV
+224 SPARSKRTPEQQLI

-245 LAEREGVREQSLR
+245 LAEREDVREESLR
-258 GATKV
+258 AATRV
-263 SKALLAGMVRKKW
+263 GKALLSGMVRKKW

-284 VRDAVRTIKV
+284 ARDAARLVKI
-294 AVLLGAEAASEGK
+294 AVL
-307 IAEASPP
+307 
-314 PDGPE
+314 
-319 ARPHTE
+319 
-325 TQHPQNERSAGDS
+325 RSVES
-338 PAVAGAT
+338 
-345 SPRSSLAKKLNNNQR
+345 KKLNDNQR
-360 ALIDALAAAGGRLPV
+360 ALIETLAATGGKVPV
-375 ETLRDL
+375 EALRGL

-386 TLATLVRRGLIEI
+386 TLGTLVRRGLIEL
-399 VEEPEDR
+399 VEEPQDF
-406 TAPKLKPR
+406 TASKLKPR
-414 RSPFEFEFSPAQKE
+414 QSPFEFEFSAAQKNALSKIGA
-428 AVKQILESVGARKF
+428 AVASRKF
-442 TGMLL
+442 AGLLL
-447 HGVTG
+447 HGITG

-458 YLAVMREVL
+458 YLACMREVL

-479 IGLTPAMAA
+479 IGLTPAVAA
-488 DLIQVFGDEVA
+488 DLHQVFGDEVA
-499 ILHSGLSDDER
+499 ILHSGLSDAER
-510 AEQWHRIKR
+510 AEQWHRIRR

-524 VVGTRSAVFA
+524 VAGTRSAVFA
-534 PVSDLALVIVDEEQD
+534 PVSDLALIIVDEEQD
-549 SSYKQEETPRYH
+549 SSYKQEETPRYN

-592 KKHKYALLEL
+592 KKNKYTLVEL

-610 LPEVEILDMRQEFQE
+610 LPEVEIVDMRQEFQE

-666 ACGET
+666 ACGKT

-686 EHKMECHYC
+686 ERKMECHYC
-695 GHVAQIPNKCAKCGS
+695 GHIDRIPDKCAHCGS

-747 EDFERALNALNEGEL
+747 EDFEHALNALNEGAL

-771 AKGHDVHGVTLVGVV
+771 AKGHDIHGVTLVGVI
-786 GADHALSL
+786 GADMALGL

-812 RAGRGNSPGKV
+812 RAGRGQSPGKV
-823 VLQTY
+823 ILQTY
-828 FPDHYA
+828 FQDHYA

-841 DFAGFYDKELQFRSW
+841 DFAGFYEKELQFRAW

-868 VIRSEKLDEALAW
+868 LIRSEKLDEALKW

-907 LRLKRDYRYH
+907 TRLKRDYRYH

-933 AMLKEAAAK
+933 AMLAEAAAR
-942 KIPRTQVIVDV
+942 KIPRNQVIVDV